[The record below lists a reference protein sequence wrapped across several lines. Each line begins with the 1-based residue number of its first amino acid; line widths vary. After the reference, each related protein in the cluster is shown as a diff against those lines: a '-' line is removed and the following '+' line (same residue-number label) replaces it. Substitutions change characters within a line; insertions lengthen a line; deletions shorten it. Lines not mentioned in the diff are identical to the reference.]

1 VLRRLFLGL
10 LVLSL
15 IACGGDDDSADSINV
30 FAASSLT
37 DAFTA
42 LGEQFEAAN
51 PGSEI
56 EFNFG
61 SSSDLVTQIDEGAP
75 VDVFAS
81 ADEANMQKVADESV
95 VFARNRLA
103 IAVEPGNP
111 LGIEGLEDLADADV
125 KVVLCASEAPCGKYA
140 DQILESAGVEVT
152 PVSREANVRD
162 TLGKIGEADAAIVYV
177 TDVRANDAIEAIE
190 IPDDQNVITT
200 LPIVALDDSEIADA
214 FVDYVT
220 SADGQAILTEDF
232 GFLAP

>member
-1 VLRRLFLGL
+1 MLRRLLLGL

-42 LGEQFEAAN
+42 LGEQFEAAH
-51 PGSEI
+51 PGSEVD
-56 EFNFG
+56 FNFG

-162 TLGKIGEADAAIVYV
+162 TLGKIGEADVAIVYV

-190 IPDDQNVITT
+190 IADDQNVITT
-200 LPIVALDDSEIADA
+200 LPIVALDESEIADA
-214 FVDYVT
+214 FVEYVT
-220 SADGQAILTEDF
+220 SADAQAILTEEF

>member
-200 LPIVALDDSEIADA
+200 LPMVALDDSEIADA

>member
-1 VLRRLFLGL
+1 
-10 LVLSL
+10 
-15 IACGGDDDSADSINV
+15 
-30 FAASSLT
+30 
-37 DAFTA
+37 
-42 LGEQFEAAN
+42 
-51 PGSEI
+51 
-56 EFNFG
+56 
-61 SSSDLVTQIDEGAP
+61 
-75 VDVFAS
+75 
-81 ADEANMQKVADESV
+81 MQKVADESV

-162 TLGKIGEADAAIVYV
+162 TLGKIGEADVAIVYV

-190 IPDDQNVITT
+190 IADDQNVITT
-200 LPIVALDDSEIADA
+200 FPIVALDESEIADA
-214 FVDYVT
+214 FVEYVT
-220 SADGQAILTEDF
+220 SADAQAILTEEF

>member
-1 VLRRLFLGL
+1 MLRRLFLGL

-200 LPIVALDDSEIADA
+200 LPMVALDDSEIADA

>member
-42 LGEQFEAAN
+42 LGEQFEAAH

>member
-1 VLRRLFLGL
+1 MLRRLFLGL

-111 LGIEGLEDLADADV
+111 LGIEGLEDLANADV

-200 LPIVALDDSEIADA
+200 LPMVALDDSEIADA